1 MRKLARTRHLRLTA
15 ALATLLLPLA
25 VGAASN
31 VPDLTG
37 IDSYKTKFLSAVNTI
52 VLPILLSIAFIV
64 FVRGVYTYF
73 FSESDS
79 AKRSEGAK
87 FVLYAV
93 IGFVLLFS
101 VWGLVNLVWSV
112 IGLGGVS
119 APPPYQTL

>member
-1 MRKLARTRHLRLTA
+1 MTKIAPIRHYKLIA
-15 ALATLLLPLA
+15 ALATLFSPLA
-25 VGAASN
+25 VSAASG

-37 IDSYKTKFLSAVNTI
+37 VASYKTSFLTAVNTI

-73 FSESDS
+73 ISEADS
-79 AKRSEGAK
+79 SKRSEGAK

-101 VWGLVNLVWSV
+101 VWGLVNFFNSV
-112 IGLGGVS
+112 IGLSGSNV
-119 APPPYQTL
+119 PTYQTL